1 MQESLIQLRSL
12 AIGAANE
19 GYNDEAASS
28 AYATAADNLVTSYNQ
43 AAESAQ
49 FGTQKLLDGN
59 EGAVADVDK
68 LDGIDLSSPE
78 AAEASIEKGMET
90 HLVASADGVYN
101 FLKGQKGSG
110 LPHAFDGF
118 SSLIDKGL
126 KVDL

>member
-1 MQESLIQLRSL
+1 MLPGNKKGNISRGKEEIVAKKITLFLNTSPYSYE
-12 AIGAANE
+12 NT
-19 GYNDEAASS
+19 Y
-28 AYATAADNLVTSYNQ
+28 TAL
-43 AAESAQ
+43 
-49 FGTQKLLDGN
+49 K
-59 EGAVADVDK
+59 
-68 LDGIDLSSPE
+68 I
-78 AAEASIEKGMET
+78 AEASLEKGLET